1 MKKGFTLI
9 ELIGIIVILGV
20 ISFIVFPV
28 VSSSIKNGKEKA
40 YNEQVG
46 RIIEAAKKWANDN
59 TDLLPSDD
67 EELYVN
73 INTLVSSGFIK
84 KNKEGNL
91 INPKDNTNM
100 TGCVLIR
107 YASVYNQ
114 YTFEYTDCE

>member
-67 EELYVN
+67 EELYVKHE
-73 INTLVSSGFIK
+73 IQEGKGRAKIFISIK
-84 KNKEGNL
+84 KK
-91 INPKDNTNM
+91 I
-100 TGCVLIR
+100 
-107 YASVYNQ
+107 
-114 YTFEYTDCE
+114 

>member
-84 KNKEGNL
+84 KNKEDNI

-107 YASVYNQ
+107 
-114 YTFEYTDCE
+114 